1 MCNCGAPNA
10 DNYNAFNAANA
21 DCAGYPH
28 GSPGHGACITNALG
42 FVRLFLK
49 ISSCILN
56 DILYLNL
63 HTINHF

>member
-42 FVRLFLK
+42 FVRLF
-49 ISSCILN
+49 
-56 DILYLNL
+56 
-63 HTINHF
+63 